1 MASFLE
7 GASVRKY
14 TGGVCNSAQQG
25 KTYTVQKQ
33 TDGRLG
39 IGTDP
44 DDLCH
49 CADEWELVEEVI
61 FKSTIMNLVEKF
73 KLALKSEPEKTFI
86 KAGVTTADGALTPDG
101 KALFG
106 AYLLNK
112 HGADFKKDVVDPIV
126 AAEEK

>member
-1 MASFLE
+1 MARFLK
-7 GASVRKY
+7 GVSVKKY
-14 TGGVCNSAQQG
+14 TGGVCNSAQEG
-25 KTYTVQKQ
+25 EIYTVREGS
-33 TDGRLG
+33 DDRLG
-39 IGTDP
+39 IGTDLH
-44 DDLCH
+44 DLCH
-49 CADEWELVEEVI
+49 CQGDWELVEEVI

-101 KALFG
+101 KSLFE